1 MTIAFLIAQATN
13 LPAPDGWIQYGAL
26 GIVAFIVFAAVALA
40 TTVLVMFGPKLVAAA
55 SSIATALSALV
66 VEVKNLAGKM
76 DKVHEAVEDLRE
88 EIRRSPAR
96 N

>member
-1 MTIAFLIAQATN
+1 MMIALLLADVPT

-26 GIVAFIVFAAVALA
+26 GIVAFIVFAAAAL
-40 TTVLVMFGPKLVAAA
+40 TTAALLMFGPKLLAAA
-55 SSIATALSALV
+55 TSIATALTALV
-66 VEVKNLAGKM
+66 VEVKNLAAKM